1 MCLPVDLIF
10 EVPIGWEKLPNEI
23 KHLLQHKME
32 IATIWA
38 AKCQR
43 RSYQRR
49 RGLAASGSM
58 KATLGWNQICPQLG
72 ASGWAI
78 SEVRGSASSGGSKAM
93 LGSKAPCTRL
103 PEMQNC
109 RLLVQTHNW
118 NWFIYWW
125 LFSSIYLEPISRTSQ
140 SVSLR
145 ELSIVL
151 L

>member
-1 MCLPVDLIF
+1 MLITWIIIHRSYYPIKWTQAGWINRCRNLCRFSTAAAIGSRVIFIIGGLRPIGGHVRKIHMCLPVDLIF

-58 KATLGWNQICPQLG
+58 KATLG
-72 ASGWAI
+72 
-78 SEVRGSASSGGSKAM
+78 
-93 LGSKAPCTRL
+93 
-103 PEMQNC
+103 
-109 RLLVQTHNW
+109 
-118 NWFIYWW
+118 
-125 LFSSIYLEPISRTSQ
+125 
-140 SVSLR
+140 
-145 ELSIVL
+145 
-151 L
+151 